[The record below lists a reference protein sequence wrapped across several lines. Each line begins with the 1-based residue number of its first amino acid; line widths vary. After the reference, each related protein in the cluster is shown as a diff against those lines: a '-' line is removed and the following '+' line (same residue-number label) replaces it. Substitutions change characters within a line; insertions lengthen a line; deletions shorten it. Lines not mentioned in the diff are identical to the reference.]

1 MAQGIITANWRDDR
15 PPDLE
20 RAEPLNSRIKERRH
34 TPAETGR
41 KWRGVGPRTDTSDSS
56 LPAVAERVLDG
67 DPS

>member
-1 MAQGIITANWRDDR
+1 MITANRRDR
-15 PPDLE
+15 PPDLK
-20 RAEPLNSRIKERRH
+20 RAEPLDSRTTERRH

-41 KWRGVGPRTDTSDSS
+41 KWRGVGPRMDTSDSS